1 MKARVNIDAGVC
13 GFHATGNV
21 ISEDSQHVT
30 FDIQS
35 DCGKIRA
42 VAELLKRR
50 GAIDAFQ
57 EINSNATSVVLK
69 TASGVLKGC
78 CAACAV
84 PVGIFKGMQV
94 ATGLALPQ
102 DIHITVVKE

>member
-1 MKARVNIDAGVC
+1 MAAKVDIDAGVC
-13 GFHATGNV
+13 GFRATAL
-21 ISEDSQHVT
+21 IASEDSQHVT

-42 VAELLKRR
+42 VAELLKRQ

-57 EINSNATSVVLK
+57 EISSNAQSIVLS

-78 CAACAV
+78 CAACVV
-84 PVGIFKGMQV
+84 PVGVFKGMQV
-94 ATGLALPQ
+94 AAGLALPQ
-102 DIHITVVKE
+102 DMRITVVKE

>member
-1 MKARVNIDAGVC
+1 MAAKVDIDAGVC
-13 GFHATGNV
+13 GFRTTAHV
-21 ISEDSQHVT
+21 HSEDSQHVT

-42 VAELLKRR
+42 VAELLKRQ

-57 EINSNATSVVLK
+57 EISPNAQSIVLS
-69 TASGVLKGC
+69 TASSVLKGC

-94 ATGLALPQ
+94 AAGLALPK
-102 DIHITVVKE
+102 DMHITVIKE